1 MGRTLPTLSKRIHL
15 AVTDS
20 VGGTTM
26 ALQYA
31 RMTIIEGGRVL
42 WASETMPDGER
53 FSQIFAEVDLVSSSR
68 FHALELG
75 TNMERGV
82 EQIIEASNFLPN
94 VTLIV
99 VDDWAP
105 KQGRTPENTITLIEN
120 ALKKSPDYCSVLLT
134 SKSYS
139 SPTGDGAVRIR
150 AKERLEEFGCE
161 TWILSRLKQNSSKRN
176 LSTSETEFEFD
187 LTEDGFV

>member
-1 MGRTLPTLSKRIHL
+1 MGHALPPLSKRIHL

-31 RMTIIEGGRVL
+31 RETIIEGGRVL
-42 WASETMPDGER
+42 WAGETMPDGER

-75 TNMERGV
+75 TNLERGV

-94 VTLIV
+94 VTLV
-99 VDDWAP
+99 VIDDWAP
-105 KQGRTPENTITLIEN
+105 KQGKTPQNTITLIEK
-120 ALKKSPDYCSVLLT
+120 ALDKSPDECSVLLT

-139 SPTGDGAVRIR
+139 SPTEGGDVRIR
-150 AKERLEEFGCE
+150 AKERLEECGCE
-161 TWILSRLKQNSSKRN
+161 TWILARVNQNSSKRSLTTN
-176 LSTSETEFEFD
+176 ENVIEFE

>member
-1 MGRTLPTLSKRIHL
+1 MGRILPTLSKRIHL

-31 RMTIIEGGRVL
+31 RRTINEGGRVL

-75 TNMERGV
+75 TNLERGV
-82 EQIIEASNFLPN
+82 EQIIEASNFLPS
-94 VTLIV
+94 VALVV

-105 KQGRTPENTITLIEN
+105 KQGKTPENTVQLIEKV
-120 ALKKSPDYCSVLLT
+120 LEKSPDDCSVLLT

-139 SPTGDGAVRIR
+139 SPTEDGDVRIR
-150 AKERLEEFGCE
+150 AKDRLEKSGCE
-161 TWILSRLKQNSSKRN
+161 TWILSRVNQNSSRRK
-176 LSTSETEFEFD
+176 LSTSETVIEFD
-187 LTEDGFV
+187 LNEDGFV